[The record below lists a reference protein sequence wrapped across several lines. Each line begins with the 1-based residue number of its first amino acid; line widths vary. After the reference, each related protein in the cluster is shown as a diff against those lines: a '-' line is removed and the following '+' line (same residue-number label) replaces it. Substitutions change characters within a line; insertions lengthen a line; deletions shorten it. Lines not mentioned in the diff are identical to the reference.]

1 MNKFKKRLGVVI
13 NVILISVLGVS
24 IVTVS
29 YVINAIS
36 KAEDVEFINTPV
48 KSATYIYDKNG
59 IPVRVINEKH
69 KMSVT
74 YAELSDHFINAL
86 ISVEDKNFFKH
97 NGIDVARLLASVYQN
112 LISGSIVSGGS
123 TLTQQ
128 LIKNVTKDNK
138 QTLERKIREA
148 YLAMKLEKEYT
159 KEEIITLYANQI
171 LFDGVNKGVNAASR
185 KFFNKEISEVT
196 LPEAALLAAMVK
208 SPTIYNPILH
218 PDNAF
223 ERKNLVLEMMYK
235 NGYITQEEKEA
246 AQKITVDELIYKS
259 EEKQPTYPYQAYL
272 DIVYDEVKRLT
283 GYDPFFTPMKIETFL
298 DSGLQTQLDLIQK
311 NLDDKIIITDENQQ
325 IAAAVI
331 DNENGTIIGVIGG
344 RNYQGEKLFNRAYN
358 MKRQPASTIKPLL
371 SYALAIE
378 HLNWSD
384 VHVVNDVPYKYPR
397 TDIEVSNVDNRHM
410 GQLFIEEAL
419 GYSRNTSAL
428 ATLEMVVNE
437 VGMYE
442 VAKYLDNIG
451 LLDVSYDLV
460 NYAYGLGGMYEGV
473 SPIQLASAYRILASK
488 GVYKEPTTIKK
499 IELLDGSNQVFYP
512 TIKVNKVL
520 SEETA
525 YMMSN
530 VLVNVVDKNY
540 WNIGYVKVNNVK
552 VAAKTGTSN
561 FDANTAAVLGYPK
574 DANKDIWYAG
584 FTPDISLAVWTGF
597 DKAIANEPYYFK
609 AGGDPRVVVA
619 RNIFRRI
626 IELQAKRNLDFE
638 EPPNLYQ
645 VPVVKGTYPYL
656 LGDEYTPNHMLING
670 YFKEDNLPNKVIKM
684 PEVSRMIEPHIILN
698 ENQLKIT
705 FLDDLQVKKPSS
717 TGKIIFDY
725 TYIYGPLTYFIDVYI
740 NGEKKL
746 SYRVQSQEFTLP
758 ISESGAYTLKIWHKY
773 EKDKSISTPDF
784 EFSFFSLNEGSP
796 L

>member
-1 MNKFKKRLGVVI
+1 
-13 NVILISVLGVS
+13 
-24 IVTVS
+24 
-29 YVINAIS
+29 
-36 KAEDVEFINTPV
+36 
-48 KSATYIYDKNG
+48 
-59 IPVRVINEKH
+59 
-69 KMSVT
+69 
-74 YAELSDHFINAL
+74 
-86 ISVEDKNFFKH
+86 
-97 NGIDVARLLASVYQN
+97 
-112 LISGSIVSGGS
+112 
-123 TLTQQ
+123 
-128 LIKNVTKDNK
+128 
-138 QTLERKIREA
+138 
-148 YLAMKLEKEYT
+148 MKLEKEYT

-235 NGYITQEEKEA
+235 NGYITEEEKEA

-311 NLDDKIIITDENQQ
+311 DLDDKIIITDENQQ

-371 SYALAIE
+371 TLWQLSIQIGAMFMLLMMFHINI
-378 HLNWSD
+378 L
-384 VHVVNDVPYKYPR
+384 

-473 SPIQLASAYRILASK
+473 SLIQLC
-488 GVYKEPTTIKK
+488 
-499 IELLDGSNQVFYP
+499 
-512 TIKVNKVL
+512 
-520 SEETA
+520 
-525 YMMSN
+525 
-530 VLVNVVDKNY
+530 
-540 WNIGYVKVNNVK
+540 
-552 VAAKTGTSN
+552 
-561 FDANTAAVLGYPK
+561 
-574 DANKDIWYAG
+574 
-584 FTPDISLAVWTGF
+584 
-597 DKAIANEPYYFK
+597 
-609 AGGDPRVVVA
+609 
-619 RNIFRRI
+619 
-626 IELQAKRNLDFE
+626 
-638 EPPNLYQ
+638 
-645 VPVVKGTYPYL
+645 
-656 LGDEYTPNHMLING
+656 
-670 YFKEDNLPNKVIKM
+670 
-684 PEVSRMIEPHIILN
+684 
-698 ENQLKIT
+698 
-705 FLDDLQVKKPSS
+705 
-717 TGKIIFDY
+717 
-725 TYIYGPLTYFIDVYI
+725 
-740 NGEKKL
+740 
-746 SYRVQSQEFTLP
+746 
-758 ISESGAYTLKIWHKY
+758 
-773 EKDKSISTPDF
+773 
-784 EFSFFSLNEGSP
+784 FSFIEY
-796 L
+796 